1 MNPLTERALF
11 FGAGIVFGVVI
22 GGLLPS
28 ASEGPAP
35 PAAPPAA
42 PPPAAA
48 ALPPDHPDLAAVGPD
63 PELLEALTAAVEA
76 RPQDP
81 AARAAVGEI
90 HLQAG
95 DFTEAVYWFQQARNL
110 SPEDSDI
117 RARLAFAYL
126 GQGDVGRSAGIYE
139 ELLAEEPDPLLAL
152 IGLGQ
157 IRLFAEQ
164 DLEGGIALW
173 ERAIAAHPETE
184 EADALRA
191 RLASLRDAHP

>member
-11 FGAGIVFGVVI
+11 FGAGIAFGVVI
-22 GGLLPS
+22 GVLLS
-28 ASEGPAP
+28 SSSEGPAP
-35 PAAPPAA
+35 PAAPLPTAA
-42 PPPAAA
+42 E
-48 ALPPDHPDLAAVGPD
+48 LPPDHPDLAPEAAD
-63 PELLEALTAAVEA
+63 PELLASLTEAVEA
-76 RPQDP
+76 RPNDP

-110 SPEDSDI
+110 SPEDRDI
-117 RARLAFAYL
+117 QARLAFAYL
-126 GQGDVGRSAGIYE
+126 GQGDVGRAAGIYE
-139 ELLAEEPDPLLAL
+139 ELLAEEPDHLLAL

-164 DLEGGIALW
+164 DLDAGIALW
-173 ERAIAAHPETE
+173 ERAIAAHPDTE

-191 RLASLRDAHP
+191 RLSSLRDAHP

>member
-11 FGAGIVFGVVI
+11 FGAGILFGVLI
-22 GGLLPS
+22 GVLLAS
-28 ASEGPAP
+28 APEGPAP
-35 PAAPPAA
+35 PTAPAGATELPA
-42 PPPAAA
+42 
-48 ALPPDHPDLAAVGPD
+48 DHPEIAPGAVDPDLLAS
-63 PELLEALTAAVEA
+63 LTAAVEA
-76 RPQDP
+76 RPNDP

-95 DFTEAVYWFQQARNL
+95 DFTEAAYWFQQARNL
-110 SPEDSDI
+110 SPDDLDI
-117 RARLAFAYL
+117 QARLAFAYL
-126 GQGDVGRSAGIYE
+126 GQGDVGRAAGIYE
-139 ELLAEEPDPLLAL
+139 ELLVEEPDHLLAL

-164 DLEGGIALW
+164 DLDAGIALW

-191 RLASLRDAHP
+191 RLESLRDAHP

>member
-11 FGAGIVFGVVI
+11 FGAGILFGVLI
-22 GGLLPS
+22 GVLLAS
-28 ASEGPAP
+28 APEGPAP
-35 PAAPPAA
+35 PTAPAGPTELPA
-42 PPPAAA
+42 
-48 ALPPDHPDLAAVGPD
+48 DHPEIAPGAVDPDLLAS
-63 PELLEALTAAVEA
+63 LTAAVEA
-76 RPQDP
+76 RPNDP

-95 DFTEAVYWFQQARNL
+95 DFTEAAYWFQQARNL
-110 SPEDSDI
+110 SPDDLDI
-117 RARLAFAYL
+117 QARLAFAYL
-126 GQGDVGRSAGIYE
+126 GQGDVGRAAGIYE
-139 ELLAEEPDPLLAL
+139 ELLVEEPDHLLAL

-164 DLEGGIALW
+164 DLDAGIALW

-191 RLASLRDAHP
+191 RLESLRDAHP